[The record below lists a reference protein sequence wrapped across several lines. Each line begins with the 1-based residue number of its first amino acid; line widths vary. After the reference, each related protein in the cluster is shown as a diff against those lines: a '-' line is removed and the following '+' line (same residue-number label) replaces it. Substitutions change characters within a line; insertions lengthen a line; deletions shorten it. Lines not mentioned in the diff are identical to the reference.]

1 MTDHTVKNMSENTNV
16 VNGNGTDQATEATGT
31 TGANGATERQSGFGG
46 WLRSIFGGGGEV
58 TLRESI
64 DEMFEELDDDDV
76 AIDESE
82 RTLIRNVLKI
92 RDSTVSDVMVPRIDI
107 VAIAAETSYEK
118 IIDIMTSKGHSRLP
132 IYRDGLDDVVGM
144 VHIKDIVAWRGQVEK
159 FSIDEVQR
167 NILFVSPSMPV
178 LELLLEMRVTRTHMA
193 IVVDEYGGVDG
204 LLTIEDLVEEIVG
217 DIEDEHDGT
226 DEPDFV
232 ARDDGT
238 YEADARVEIEVL
250 EKTFGAFID
259 DDERED
265 IDTLGGLVSTLT
277 GHVPIRGELI
287 SHPSGLEF
295 QVLDADP
302 RRVSRLRIRRVA
314 SSSTT
319 SVD

>member
-1 MTDHTVKNMSENTNV
+1 
-16 VNGNGTDQATEATGT
+16 
-31 TGANGATERQSGFGG
+31 
-46 WLRSIFGGGGEV
+46 
-58 TLRESI
+58 
-64 DEMFEELDDDDV
+64 V

-217 DIEDEHDGT
+217 DIADEHDIATPGIHMNT
-226 DEPDFV
+226 DGSYV
-232 ARDDGT
+232 VDGT
-238 YEADARVEIEVL
+238 VTIRDLNRECEWNLPDEDAATIAGLILHESRRIPDVGQAYLFYGFRFEILNRQRHQIVSIKIIPTAD
-250 EKTFGAFID
+250 
-259 DDERED
+259 
-265 IDTLGGLVSTLT
+265 S
-277 GHVPIRGELI
+277 P
-287 SHPSGLEF
+287 EF
-295 QVLDADP
+295 SKIAD
-302 RRVSRLRIRRVA
+302 
-314 SSSTT
+314 
-319 SVD
+319 